1 MQLVTRSWG
10 SGGAD
15 AVRFH
20 IWCCWWGS
28 ICSSSQQSML
38 RFTTS
43 LWQMDFFLVHHP
55 HHSYTTAG
63 TWSELFLY
71 CHLQSSIGH
80 VITPPLSHPNC
91 QVNDGSVVYMCPQ
104 APLIFKKQNFFFF
117 SLLKLREDAPPSAS
131 QTAQTI
137 WNLSISHFV
146 LLSLSLLEV
155 HINVWLWGKT
165 WMNIHEINKPT

>member
-104 APLIFKKQNFFFF
+104 APLIFKKQNFFFLLVEAARRRPAISQPNSPNNMKPQHF
-117 SLLKLREDAPPSAS
+117 SFCSPFPKSAWS
-131 QTAQTI
+131 A
-137 WNLSISHFV
+137 H
-146 LLSLSLLEV
+146 
-155 HINVWLWGKT
+155 
-165 WMNIHEINKPT
+165 